1 MKQIK
6 IGLIGFGT
14 IGSAVYNGLR
24 KNSSI
29 LSANLG
35 AKVVLKSL
43 CDRDESV
50 FRKLKVNKKL
60 IKKNAYEIINDPEI
74 DVVIELIGGIRPA
87 KGFIIKALKK
97 KKFVITAN
105 KALLAE
111 DKKEIFD
118 VARKNGVAVFF
129 EASVLAGV
137 PVIKVVRES
146 LIANSIN
153 SIKGIINGTSNYI
166 LSAMFE
172 KNISF
177 KVALKEAQEKGY
189 AERNYSLDVEGHDSA
204 HKLAIL
210 SSLAFSCDIKPKDIY
225 VEGISNISNLD
236 VMFAKELGYSIKLL
250 AVAKRY
256 KDAYEVRVQPA
267 LVPNWH
273 MLASVD
279 EAYNAVYLKSDLAR
293 DIFLY
298 GQGAGGDSTS
308 SGVLSDVAEAAK
320 CILSADSL
328 SYYQPDVFSKRKI
341 KLVKANQIE
350 SCYYV
355 RFMAKD
361 APGVLARI
369 SGILAKH
376 KISIASVMQKAR
388 NKVRAVPI
396 IMLTHQA
403 KESDLSNAIKEIDK
417 QRIIMNRSVVIK
429 MEKEG

>member
-1 MKQIK
+1 MKQVK

-14 IGSAVYNGLR
+14 IGSAVYHALKR
-24 KNSSI
+24 NSSV
-29 LSANLG
+29 LASNLG
-35 AKVVLKSL
+35 AKVVLRGL
-43 CDRDESV
+43 CDKDRSV
-50 FRKLKVNKKL
+50 FKGHKINKKL
-60 IKKNAYEIINDPEI
+60 IRKNADEIINDPEI
-74 DVVIELIGGIRPA
+74 NIVIELIGGIRPA
-87 KGFIIKALKK
+87 KDFIINSLKNR
-97 KKFVITAN
+97 KFVITAN
-105 KALLAE
+105 KALLSK
-111 DKKEIFD
+111 DKKEIFE

-137 PVIKVVRES
+137 PVIKVMRES

-177 KVALKEAQEKGY
+177 KAALKEAQQKGY
-189 AERNYSLDVEGHDSA
+189 AERNYALDVEGHDSA

-210 SSLAFSCDIKPKDIY
+210 SSLAFSCDIRPKDIY
-225 VEGISNISNLD
+225 VEGISSISNLD

-267 LVPNWH
+267 LVPKRH
-273 MLASVD
+273 MLASVE

-298 GQGAGGDSTS
+298 GQGAGGASTS

-320 CILSADSL
+320 CILSEDSL
-328 SYYQPDVFSKRKI
+328 SYYQPDVFSRRKI
-341 KLVKANQIE
+341 RLIKANQIE

-361 APGVLARI
+361 TPGVLAKI

-403 KESDLSNAIKEIDK
+403 KESELSRAIQEIDK